1 MFCNLEYVVEAKAIL
16 LFINFGGVDV
26 GGLSDDLTQYLETFK
41 WGYVKRGIYA
51 MSCGSFFLFFLSPP
65 ISYQL
70 LIFFIFFPLFFF
82 DLKEGGANLWCSKN
96 RESQHTS
103 ILSLKRREKRKK
115 CMVCFHVAV
124 FLILSLALSLNSQI
138 HTQTHTAWFPAEI
151 G

>member
-26 GGLSDDLTQYLETFK
+26 GGLSDDLTQYLKTFK

-70 LIFFIFFPLFFF
+70 FIFYFFFPSSSLTWKRVKRIYDAAKTEKANTLQFWALKGEKREKSVWFVFMLLFFSF
-82 DLKEGGANLWCSKN
+82 YLSPSL
-96 RESQHTS
+96 S
-103 ILSLKRREKRKK
+103 ILKYTHKHTLLDSLLR
-115 CMVCFHVAV
+115 
-124 FLILSLALSLNSQI
+124 
-138 HTQTHTAWFPAEI
+138 
-151 G
+151 